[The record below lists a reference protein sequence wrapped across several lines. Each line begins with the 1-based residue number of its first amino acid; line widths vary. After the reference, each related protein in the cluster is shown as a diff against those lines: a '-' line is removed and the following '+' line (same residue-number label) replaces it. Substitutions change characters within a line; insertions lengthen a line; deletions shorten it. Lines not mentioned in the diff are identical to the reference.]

1 MNEIRYTTNINCGNC
16 VRMVS
21 GFLNDVN
28 EIEHWEVDTE
38 NPDKILTIK
47 GENLNNKAIEAAVEE
62 AGFELKLLH
71 K

>member
-1 MNEIRYTTNINCGNC
+1 
-16 VRMVS
+16 MVS